1 MSNDRRDYNDR
12 GEYRGGSGGGYGGG
26 RGRGGGGGGRGRGGH
41 GGGHGG
47 GRGRG
52 GHGGGHGGHGG
63 GRGGRHHG
71 NHDRQGIPLSALDPE
86 LTDISRR
93 VIGCAIEVHKAL
105 GPGLP
110 IEVYNKALQIEMK
123 EADIEHVA
131 DRKIDVKYQD
141 KLVGQVTASLLVEDR
156 FIVDLVARPGE
167 VGTGERLQT
176 RAKLRALEL
185 ELGLIINF
193 AQRRLKDG
201 LVRVLNPDQLKELLE
216 ERQKAHDEE
225 DQHNEEDEY
234 EDEEEGDEYE
244 DEDEF
249 EDEEEDDEY
258 EDDDEEDED
267 DDDR

>member
-1 MSNDRRDYNDR
+1 MSNDRRDYNER
-12 GEYRGGSGGGYGGG
+12 GEYRGG
-26 RGRGGGGGGRGRGGH
+26 RGRGRGGH

-52 GHGGGHGGHGG
+52 RGRGRHGGHGGHHGG
-63 GRGGRHHG
+63 G
-71 NHDRQGIPLSALDPE
+71 HDRQGIPLSALDPE

-110 IEVYNKALQIEMK
+110 IETYNKALQIEMK
-123 EADIEHVA
+123 AADIDHVA
-131 DRKIDVKYQD
+131 NKSIDIRYQD
-141 KLVGQVTASLLVEDR
+141 TVVGEVTASLFVEDR
-156 FIVDLVARPGE
+156 FIVDLVARPGD

-216 ERQKAHDEE
+216 ERQKAE
-225 DQHNEEDEY
+225 DQHDEY
-234 EDEEEGDEYE
+234 ESDEYE
-244 DEDEF
+244 DED
-249 EDEEEDDEY
+249 DEEY
-258 EDDDEEDED
+258 EDDEEDED
-267 DDDR
+267 DDEYEDEEEEEDDDDR

>member
-12 GEYRGGSGGGYGGG
+12 GEYRGGGG
-26 RGRGGGGGGRGRGGH
+26 RGRGGRGRGGHHGGGRGRGRGGH
-41 GGGHGG
+41 GGHGN
-47 GRGRG
+47 
-52 GHGGGHGGHGG
+52 HGGHGG
-63 GRGGRHHG
+63 G
-71 NHDRQGIPLSALDPE
+71 HDRQGIPLSALDPE

-110 IEVYNKALQIEMK
+110 IEMYNKALQIEMK
-123 EADIEHVA
+123 AADIEHVA

-141 KLVGQVTASLLVEDR
+141 QLVGQVTASLFVEDR

-216 ERQKAHDEE
+216 ERQKAQEA
-225 DQHNEEDEY
+225 EY
-234 EDEEEGDEYE
+234 
-244 DEDEF
+244 
-249 EDEEEDDEY
+249 EDDEY
-258 EDDDEEDED
+258 EDDDEFEDEEDDEEYEEDEDEDEDEED

>member
-12 GEYRGGSGGGYGGG
+12 GEYRGG
-26 RGRGGGGGGRGRGGH
+26 RGRGGGGRGRGGQ
-41 GGGHGG
+41 GG

-52 GHGGGHGGHGG
+52 GRGGGRGGHGHGGGHGG
-63 GRGGRHHG
+63 
-71 NHDRQGIPLSALDPE
+71 HDRQGIPLSALDPE

-110 IEVYNKALQIEMK
+110 IEMYNKALQVEMK
-123 EADIEHVA
+123 EAGIDHVA
-131 DRKIDVKYQD
+131 DRTIDVKYQD
-141 KLVGQVTASLLVEDR
+141 QLIGQVTASLFVEDR

-216 ERQKAHDEE
+216 ERQKAQEAE
-225 DQHNEEDEY
+225 YEEDEY
-234 EDEEEGDEYE
+234 EDEDGDEYE
-244 DEDEF
+244 DED
-249 EDEEEDDEY
+249 DDDEY
-258 EDDDEEDED
+258 EDEEDEEDED
-267 DDDR
+267 DEEEDEEDEDDKR

>member
-12 GEYRGGSGGGYGGG
+12 GEYRGGGGGG
-26 RGRGGGGGGRGRGGH
+26 RGRGGRGRGGYGGGGGRGRGRH
-41 GGGHGG
+41 
-47 GRGRG
+47 
-52 GHGGGHGGHGG
+52 GGHGGHGG
-63 GRGGRHHG
+63 
-71 NHDRQGIPLSALDPE
+71 HDRQGIPLSALDPE

-110 IEVYNKALQIEMK
+110 IEMYNKALQVEMK
-123 EADIEHVA
+123 EAGIEHAA
-131 DRKIDVKYQD
+131 DKKIDVKYQD
-141 KLVGQVTASLLVEDR
+141 QLIGQVTASLFVEDR

-216 ERQKAHDEE
+216 ERQKAQEAE
-225 DQHNEEDEY
+225 YEEDEY
-234 EDEEEGDEYE
+234 EDEDGDEYE
-244 DEDEF
+244 DE
-249 EDEEEDDEY
+249 EDDDEY
-258 EDDDEEDED
+258 EDEEDDEED
-267 DDDR
+267 DDR

>member
-12 GEYRGGSGGGYGGG
+12 GEYRGG
-26 RGRGGGGGGRGRGGH
+26 
-41 GGGHGG
+41 HGG

-52 GHGGGHGGHGG
+52 GHGGGRGRGGRGRGGGHGGGHGG
-63 GRGGRHHG
+63 GRGGRHHHG
-71 NHDRQGIPLSALDPE
+71 GHDRQGIPLSALDPE

-216 ERQKAHDEE
+216 ERQKAE
-225 DQHNEEDEY
+225 DQHDDDEYEDEEDEY
-234 EDEEEGDEYE
+234 EDDDEYE
-244 DEDEF
+244 DE
-249 EDEEEDDEY
+249 EDDDEY
-258 EDDDEEDED
+258 EDDDEEEEDDED
-267 DDDR
+267 R

>member
-12 GEYRGGSGGGYGGG
+12 GEYRGGGGGGGGGGRGRGGYG
-26 RGRGGGGGGRGRGGH
+26 GRGGGGGGRGRGGH
-41 GGGHGG
+41 GGHG

-52 GHGGGHGGHGG
+52 GHGG
-63 GRGGRHHG
+63 RHHH
-71 NHDRQGIPLSALDPE
+71 NNPDRQGIPLSALDPE

-110 IEVYNKALQIEMK
+110 IEAYNKALQIEMK
-123 EADIEHVA
+123 AAGIEHAA
-131 DRKIDVKYQD
+131 DRKIDIKYQEQ
-141 KLVGQVTASLLVEDR
+141 LVGQVTASLFVEDR
-156 FIVDLVARPGE
+156 FIVDLVARPGD

-216 ERQKAHDEE
+216 ERQKAHDAE
-225 DQHNEEDEY
+225 DQHDA
-234 EDEEEGDEYE
+234 DDEYE
-244 DEDEF
+244 DEDEGEEYEDDDEY
-249 EDEEEDDEY
+249 EDEEDDDEY
-258 EDDDEEDED
+258 EDDDEDEEDDED
-267 DDDR
+267 DDEEDR

>member
-1 MSNDRRDYNDR
+1 MSNDKRDYDER
-12 GEYRGGSGGGYGGG
+12 GEYRGGRGRGRGG
-26 RGRGGGGGGRGRGGH
+26 RGRGHGGRGR
-41 GGGHGG
+41 HGG
-47 GRGRG
+47 GRGHGR
-52 GHGGGHGGHGG
+52 GHGG
-63 GRGGRHHG
+63 
-71 NHDRQGIPLSALDPE
+71 HDRQGIPLSALDPE

-110 IEVYNKALQIEMK
+110 IEMYNKALQIEMK
-123 EADIEHVA
+123 EAGIEHVA
-131 DRKIDVKYQD
+131 DRTIDVKYQD
-141 KLVGQVTASLLVEDR
+141 QLVGQVTASLFVEDR
-156 FIVDLVARPGE
+156 FIVDLVARPGD

-216 ERQKAHDEE
+216 ERQKA
-225 DQHNEEDEY
+225 Q
-234 EDEEEGDEYE
+234 EEEEY
-244 DEDEF
+244 
-249 EDEEEDDEY
+249 EDDEY
-258 EDDDEEDED
+258 EDGEYEDEEDDDEYEDDEDEDEDDED

>member
-1 MSNDRRDYNDR
+1 MSNDRRDYDER
-12 GEYRGGSGGGYGGG
+12 GEYRGRGGGGG
-26 RGRGGGGGGRGRGGH
+26 RGRGGGGRGRGHGGRGRH

-47 GRGRG
+47 GRGHGR
-52 GHGGGHGGHGG
+52 GHG
-63 GRGGRHHG
+63 
-71 NHDRQGIPLSALDPE
+71 HDRQGIPLSALDPE

-110 IEVYNKALQIEMK
+110 IEMYNKALQIEMK
-123 EADIEHVA
+123 EAGIEHVA
-131 DRKIDVKYQD
+131 DRTIDVKYQD
-141 KLVGQVTASLLVEDR
+141 QLVGQVTASLFVEDR
-156 FIVDLVARPGE
+156 FIVDLVARPGD

-216 ERQKAHDEE
+216 ERQKA
-225 DQHNEEDEY
+225 Q
-234 EDEEEGDEYE
+234 EEEEY
-244 DEDEF
+244 
-249 EDEEEDDEY
+249 EDDEY
-258 EDDDEEDED
+258 EDDEYEDEEDDDEYEDDEEEEDDDED

>member
-1 MSNDRRDYNDR
+1 M
-12 GEYRGGSGGGYGGG
+12 
-26 RGRGGGGGGRGRGGH
+26 
-41 GGGHGG
+41 
-47 GRGRG
+47 
-52 GHGGGHGGHGG
+52 
-63 GRGGRHHG
+63 
-71 NHDRQGIPLSALDPE
+71 DPE

-110 IEVYNKALQIEMK
+110 IEIYNKALQVEMK
-123 EADIEHVA
+123 AADIDHVA
-131 DRKIDVKYQD
+131 DKKIDIKYQD
-141 KLVGQVTASLLVEDR
+141 KLVGQVYASLFVEGR

-216 ERQKAHDEE
+216 ERQKAQAAEVDDEEYEEDDDEEYEDDEE
-225 DQHNEEDEY
+225 DD
-234 EDEEEGDEYE
+234 
-244 DEDEF
+244 DEF
-249 EDEEEDDEY
+249 EDDEEEDDE
-258 EDDDEEDED
+258 DEQ
-267 DDDR
+267 

>member
-1 MSNDRRDYNDR
+1 MSNDRRDYDDR
-12 GEYRGGSGGGYGGG
+12 GEYRG
-26 RGRGGGGGGRGRGGH
+26 GRGGGGGGRGRGG
-41 GGGHGG
+41 GGGGGGGRGHG

-52 GHGGGHGGHGG
+52 GGGRGGHGHGGHGGHGG
-63 GRGGRHHG
+63 RG

-110 IEVYNKALQIEMK
+110 IEMYNKALQIEMK
-123 EADIEHVA
+123 DAGIDHVA

-141 KLVGQVTASLLVEDR
+141 QLVGQVVASLFVEDR

-216 ERQKAHDEE
+216 ERQKAQEPDEEEEYEEDEYEEDEFEDEE
-225 DQHNEEDEY
+225 DEEDDDEY
-234 EDEEEGDEYE
+234 EDEEEDEE
-244 DEDEF
+244 G
-249 EDEEEDDEY
+249 DEEEDD
-258 EDDDEEDED
+258 
-267 DDDR
+267 DR

>member
-12 GEYRGGSGGGYGGG
+12 GEYRGGG
-26 RGRGGGGGGRGRGGH
+26 RGRGGQGGGRGRGGH
-41 GGGHGG
+41 GGGG

-52 GHGGGHGGHGG
+52 RGGQGGRGGHGGHGG
-63 GRGGRHHG
+63 
-71 NHDRQGIPLSALDPE
+71 HDRQGIPLSALDPE

-110 IEVYNKALQIEMK
+110 IEMYNKALQVEMK
-123 EADIEHVA
+123 EAGIEHTA

-141 KLVGQVTASLLVEDR
+141 QLIGQVTASLFVEDR

-216 ERQKAHDEE
+216 ERQKAQEAE
-225 DQHNEEDEY
+225 YEEDEY
-234 EDEEEGDEYE
+234 EDEEGEEYEEDDDEYE
-244 DEDEF
+244 DEED
-249 EDEEEDDEY
+249 DEEEEESE
-258 EDDDEEDED
+258 EDD
-267 DDDR
+267 RV

>member
-12 GEYRGGSGGGYGGG
+12 GEYRGGGGG
-26 RGRGGGGGGRGRGGH
+26 RGRGGGGRGR
-41 GGGHGG
+41 GGHGG

-52 GHGGGHGGHGG
+52 GHGGGRGGHGGHGG
-63 GRGGRHHG
+63 HGGQ
-71 NHDRQGIPLSALDPE
+71 DRQGIPLSALDPE

-110 IEVYNKALQIEMK
+110 IEMYNKALQVEMT
-123 EADIEHVA
+123 EAGIDHVA

-141 KLVGQVTASLLVEDR
+141 QLIGQVTASLFVEDR

-216 ERQKAHDEE
+216 ERQKAQEAE
-225 DQHNEEDEY
+225 YEEDEY
-234 EDEEEGDEYE
+234 EDEEDGDEYE
-244 DEDEF
+244 DD
-249 EDEEEDDEY
+249 EDDEY
-258 EDDDEEDED
+258 EDEEDDEEEEEDEED
-267 DDDR
+267 DKG

>member
-12 GEYRGGSGGGYGGG
+12 GEHRG
-26 RGRGGGGGGRGRGGH
+26 GGGGGGRGRGGRGR
-41 GGGHGG
+41 GGHHGG

-52 GHGGGHGGHGG
+52 RGHGGHGGHGG
-63 GRGGRHHG
+63 
-71 NHDRQGIPLSALDPE
+71 HDRQGIPLSALDPE

-110 IEVYNKALQIEMK
+110 IETYNKALQIEMK
-123 EADIEHVA
+123 EAGIEHTA

-141 KLVGQVTASLLVEDR
+141 QLVGQVTASLFVEDR

-216 ERQKAHDEE
+216 ERQKAQEAE
-225 DQHNEEDEY
+225 EY
-234 EDEEEGDEYE
+234 EDDEYE
-244 DEDEF
+244 DEDG
-249 EDEEEDDEY
+249 DEY
-258 EDDDEEDED
+258 EDDDEEDDEYEDEDED
-267 DDDR
+267 DDEDDDR

>member
-12 GEYRGGSGGGYGGG
+12 GDYRGGGGGGGGG
-26 RGRGGGGGGRGRGGH
+26 RGRGGGGRGRGGGGGRGRGGH
-41 GGGHGG
+41 GG
-47 GRGRG
+47 GRG

-63 GRGGRHHG
+63 G
-71 NHDRQGIPLSALDPE
+71 HDRQGVPLSALDPE

-93 VIGCAIEVHKAL
+93 VIGCAIEVHKAM

-110 IEVYNKALQIEMK
+110 IEMYNKALQIEMK
-123 EADIEHVA
+123 AAGIDHVA

-141 KLVGQVTASLLVEDR
+141 QLVGQVVASLFVEDR

-201 LVRVLNPDQLKELLE
+201 LVRVLNPDMLKELLE
-216 ERQKAHDEE
+216 ERQKAQEAQDEE
-225 DQHNEEDEY
+225 GVEDDEY
-234 EDEEEGDEYE
+234 EDEEDGDEYE
-244 DEDEF
+244 DE
-249 EDEEEDDEY
+249 EDDDEY
-258 EDDDEEDED
+258 EDDDEEDDEEEEDED
-267 DDDR
+267 DDR

>member
-12 GEYRGGSGGGYGGG
+12 GEYRGGGGRGGHGGGG
-26 RGRGGGGGGRGRGGH
+26 RGRGGGAGRGGRGGRGGH
-41 GGGHGG
+41 GRHGANGGNGG
-47 GRGRG
+47 GY
-52 GHGGGHGGHGG
+52 
-63 GRGGRHHG
+63 
-71 NHDRQGIPLSALDPE
+71 DRQGIPLSALDPE

-110 IEVYNKALQIEMK
+110 IEIYNQALQIELK
-123 EADIEHVA
+123 AADIDHVA
-131 DRKIDVKYQD
+131 DRKIDITYQD
-141 KLVGQVTASLLVEDR
+141 KLVGQVTASLFVEDR

-216 ERQKAHDEE
+216 ERQKAQEE
-225 DQHNEEDEY
+225 EFDDDEY
-234 EDEEEGDEYE
+234 EDEEGDEYE
-244 DEDEF
+244 DEDD
-249 EDEEEDDEY
+249 EDEDDEY
-258 EDDDEEDED
+258 EDEEEED
-267 DDDR
+267 DDQGAR

>member
-12 GEYRGGSGGGYGGG
+12 GEYRGGGGGG
-26 RGRGGGGGGRGRGGH
+26 RGRGGYGGGGGRGRGGH
-41 GGGHGG
+41 GGG
-47 GRGRG
+47 RGR
-52 GHGGGHGGHGG
+52 GGHGGHGG
-63 GRGGRHHG
+63 GRGGGGRHH

-110 IEVYNKALQIEMK
+110 IELYNKALQIEMK
-123 EADIEHVA
+123 EAGIEHTA

-141 KLVGQVTASLLVEDR
+141 KLVGQVTASLFVEDR

-216 ERQKAHDEE
+216 ERQKA
-225 DQHNEEDEY
+225 EDEY
-234 EDEEEGDEYE
+234 EDDDEYE
-244 DEDEF
+244 DEDGE
-249 EDEEEDDEY
+249 EYEDDDEEDDDEY
-258 EDDDEEDED
+258 EDDDEEEDDED
-267 DDDR
+267 EDR

>member
-1 MSNDRRDYNDR
+1 MSNDRRDYDER
-12 GEYRGGSGGGYGGG
+12 GEYRGRGGGG
-26 RGRGGGGGGRGRGGH
+26 RGRGGGGRGRGHGGRGRH

-47 GRGRG
+47 GRGHGR
-52 GHGGGHGGHGG
+52 GHGHG
-63 GRGGRHHG
+63 
-71 NHDRQGIPLSALDPE
+71 HDRQGIPLSALDPE

-110 IEVYNKALQIEMK
+110 IEMYNKALQIEMK
-123 EADIEHVA
+123 EAGIEHVA
-131 DRKIDVKYQD
+131 DRTIDVKYQD
-141 KLVGQVTASLLVEDR
+141 QLVGQVTASLFVEDR
-156 FIVDLVARPGE
+156 FIVDLVARPGD

-216 ERQKAHDEE
+216 ERQKAQEEEEYEDDEYEDDEYEDEE
-225 DQHNEEDEY
+225 DDDEY
-234 EDEEEGDEYE
+234 EDEEE
-244 DEDEF
+244 DED
-249 EDEEEDDEY
+249 D
-258 EDDDEEDED
+258 DED